1 MKSYELLDVLGD
13 VNEDY
18 VRAADAN
25 VVRPRFRWK
34 ALVACAA
41 CGLLVLAAYPAYRAG
56 QPKLHDYTVMEG
68 GVGETLE
75 TDLDE
80 MVRAPAGGPAADSA
94 PEATMINGADKGG
107 ASMYKEPGAEIDGSF
122 YNAPTEDASV
132 QEAAMWY
139 DALLKIYRLEENP
152 EWYGGAWIAGD
163 RLLAVAIVD
172 GFRTQ
177 SLEAELQEAAGA
189 DAVLQ
194 FSTVKYSHAFL
205 NSLMEQTAVLLDGTG
220 LSCGIGVHVMDNCVG
235 VDLYGDGAA
244 VPDDILAELAQLD
257 PDGDAI
263 RVRLFTGKLDALTD
277 KAVKGSA
284 PDVPLATPALT
295 KDDAPHPT
303 PVDGDKVYHG
313 ENIPA
318 DAVPGGAYVGELPQ
332 AKEEGQSAH
341 YDLLP
346 LEE

>member
-34 ALVACAA
+34 TLAACAA
-41 CGLLVLAAYPAYRAG
+41 CAVLVLAAYPVYRAG

-68 GVGETLE
+68 GMGETLE

-80 MVRAPAGGPAADSA
+80 MVKAPAGGPAADSDSA

-107 ASMYKEPGAEIDGSF
+107 ASMYKEPSEEIDGSF
-122 YNAPTEDASV
+122 YSAPTEDASV
-132 QEAAMWY
+132 QEAALWY
-139 DALLKIYRLEENP
+139 DALLKTYRLDENP

-172 GFRTQ
+172 GFRTPE
-177 SLEAELQEAAGA
+177 LEAEIQEAVGA

-194 FSTVKYSHAFL
+194 FSTVKYSQAFL
-205 NSLMEQTAVLLDGTG
+205 NSLMEPAALALEGSDLG
-220 LSCGIGVHVMDNCVG
+220 LSGWVDVTANCLSMDI
-235 VDLYGDGAA
+235 YGASI
-244 VPDDILAELAQLD
+244 PDDVLGKLAALD

-263 RVRLFTGKLDALTD
+263 RVRVFPERLSTYDYDETGMKDPVAD
-277 KAVKGSA
+277 SKAIATPNAGSA
-284 PDVPLATPALT
+284 Q
-295 KDDAPHPT
+295 PT
-303 PVDGDKVYHG
+303 AEPS
-313 ENIPA
+313 A
-318 DAVPGGAYVGELPQ
+318 APGGVTQPEVNQFPE
-332 AKEEGQSAH
+332 AKEEGRQAH

>member
-18 VRAADAN
+18 VRAADAD
-25 VVRPRFRWK
+25 VVRPRSRWK
-34 ALVACAA
+34 ALAACAA
-41 CGLLVLAAYPAYRAG
+41 CAVLVLAAYPVYRAG

-68 GVGETLE
+68 RMGETLE

-80 MVRAPAGGPAADSA
+80 MVKAPAGGPAADPDFA

-107 ASMYKEPGAEIDGSF
+107 ASMYKEPSEEIDGSF
-122 YNAPTEDASV
+122 YSAPTEDASV
-132 QEAAMWY
+132 QEAALWY
-139 DALLKIYRLEENP
+139 DALLKTYRLDEDP
-152 EWYGGAWIAGD
+152 EWYGGAWIAGE

-172 GFRTQ
+172 GFRTPE
-177 SLEAELQEAAGA
+177 LEAEIQEAVGA

-194 FSTVKYSHAFL
+194 FSTVKYSQAFL
-205 NSLMEQTAVLLDGTG
+205 NSLMEPAVLALEGSDLGVSGWVDVTANC
-220 LSCGIGVHVMDNCVG
+220 LSMDI
-235 VDLYGDGAA
+235 YGASI
-244 VPDDILAELAQLD
+244 PDDVLGALAALD
-257 PDGDAI
+257 PEGDAI
-263 RVRLFTGKLDALTD
+263 RVRLFTDKLDALTD
-277 KAVKGSA
+277 EAVKGSA

-313 ENIPA
+313 EDIPA

-332 AKEEGQSAH
+332 AKEEGRSAH

-346 LEE
+346 LDK